1 MAKAILDNCTIYR
14 ILDKIDVSTQRKLV
28 INCLKN
34 CKDEIRVQEELKQ
47 ENYTRLLS
55 LLQLKPFD
63 MKQIAECLLSL
74 YFFNSEIADNER
86 EIANA
91 EARESYLDGNIT
103 LEEMQT
109 IIHDNMEKIEGELY
123 PAEYDLQLLSLL
135 AKDPDEI
142 SLKDVQY
149 IKELKE
155 KALEVRLNPPT
166 CNYPD

>member
-34 CKDEIRVQEELKQ
+34 CKDEISTQEELKK
-47 ENYTRLLS
+47 ENYARLLE
-55 LLQLKPFD
+55 LLKEQKLD

-74 YFFNSEIADNER
+74 YFFSSEIADNER

-135 AKDPDEI
+135 AKNPDEI

-155 KALEVRLNPPT
+155 KALEVRLNPLT